1 MDVIEVFLDKL
12 KLAYSNYDA
21 SIIADMLADSFVYE
35 SFFDFHNITTK
46 QEYLRYLSNL
56 LMSMRKVHYIEPM
69 EHLFDVDTDRQL
81 LVLTEKRVSP
91 GNEFVCFVAQTDK
104 DNQINKL
111 ELTLSSFYKGCFGP
125 KNWIE
130 DFIKDLS

>member
-1 MDVIEVFLDKL
+1 
-12 KLAYSNYDA
+12 
-21 SIIADMLADSFVYE
+21 MLADSFVYE

-56 LMSMRKVHYIEPM
+56 LMSMRKAHYIEPM

-81 LVLTEKRVSP
+81 LVLTEKRVPP

-130 DFIKDLS
+130 DFINDLS

>member
-1 MDVIEVFLDKL
+1 
-12 KLAYSNYDA
+12 
-21 SIIADMLADSFVYE
+21 
-35 SFFDFHNITTK
+35 
-46 QEYLRYLSNL
+46 
-56 LMSMRKVHYIEPM
+56 M
-69 EHLFDVDTDRQL
+69 EHLFDVDTDKQL
-81 LVLTEKRVSP
+81 LVLTEKRVPP